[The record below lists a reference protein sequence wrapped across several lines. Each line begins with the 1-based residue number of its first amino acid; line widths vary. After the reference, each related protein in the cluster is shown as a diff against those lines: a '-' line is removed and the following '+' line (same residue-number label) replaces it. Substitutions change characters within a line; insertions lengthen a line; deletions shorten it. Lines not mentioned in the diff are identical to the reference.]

1 MNTVKKLLIV
11 ALFGLSIQPLA
22 QAYNVAQLEAEATQV
37 LDFADTC
44 EQNGPESEKIAE
56 WLKNKITSSAS
67 IRTTSD
73 INIITTAK
81 IINASTSMDT
91 KIDFLSKQMMQEAA
105 DFEKAVAECIK
116 QEIAEENR
124 SAALFIASVCVIG
137 IIGHMT
143 ERHRDPAVIKQVLSQ
158 TKWSEIFKKK
168 LFAQ

>member
-11 ALFGLSIQPLA
+11 ALFGLGMQPIA
-22 QAYNVAQLEAEATQV
+22 QAYNVAQLETEVTQILDFVDTCKQNGAEAH
-37 LDFADTC
+37 
-44 EQNGPESEKIAE
+44 KIAQ
-56 WLKNKITSSAS
+56 WLEDKINSSSS
-67 IRTTSD
+67 IRNTSD
-73 INIITTAK
+73 INIITVAR
-81 IINASTSMDT
+81 IINADTSMDT
-91 KIDFLSKQMMQEAA
+91 KIALLSKQMIQEAA

-137 IIGHMT
+137 IIGRMA
-143 ERHRDPAVIKQVLSQ
+143 ERHRDPAVIKQVLAQ